1 MNILELSAA
10 KLRQAAQ
17 IKEKKMEAAQ
27 AELASVLGG
36 DFTGNGVLA
45 PAETAA
51 PRGKK
56 LHWTQTPAGKARMA
70 RLMRAS
76 WSKRKA

>member
-17 IKEKKMEAAQ
+17 IKEKIEVAQ

-36 DFTGNGVLA
+36 NFTGNGVLD
-45 PAETAA
+45 PGETAA